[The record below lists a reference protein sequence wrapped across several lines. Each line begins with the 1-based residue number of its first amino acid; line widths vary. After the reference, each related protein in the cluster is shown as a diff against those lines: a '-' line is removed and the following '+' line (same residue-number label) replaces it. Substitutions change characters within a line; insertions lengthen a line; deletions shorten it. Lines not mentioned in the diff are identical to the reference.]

1 MQEKHIFF
9 SLILTKAELIGL
21 RWKDIDLEQKIISV
35 NHQLVYKNYG
45 DGYKLHI
52 SQPKSAAGTR
62 QIPMS
67 NEVYKALIAI
77 RRQSYDAGVK
87 SFAEIDGYCDFVFIT
102 RNGMPIMPN
111 AYNNILYNIV
121 RAYNGEAQKNKQKL
135 LPKISSHT
143 LRHTACTRMAER
155 KMDPKVLQYIMGHSS
170 ISITMEVYNHI
181 AEIQR
186 VEAEIQRLDLE
197 IVADEKKM
205 DKYRII
211 A

>member
-1 MQEKHIFF
+1 
-9 SLILTKAELIGL
+9 
-21 RWKDIDLEQKIISV
+21 
-35 NHQLVYKNYG
+35 
-45 DGYKLHI
+45 
-52 SQPKSAAGTR
+52 
-62 QIPMS
+62 MS
-67 NEVYKALIAI
+67 DEVYKALTAI
-77 RRQSYDAGVK
+77 RRQSLDMGIQSLAEVEGYRD
-87 SFAEIDGYCDFVFIT
+87 FAFVT

-121 RAYNGEAQKNKQKL
+121 RAYNKEVKKNKLKL

-170 ISITMEVYNHI
+170 ITITMEVYNHI

-186 VEAEIQRLDLE
+186 VEVEIQRLDLE
-197 IVADEKKM
+197 VTDEKKM

-211 A
+211 ARYYIGFCN